1 MLVIVFEIGFN
12 LYQAKEAN
20 AVAANIQSEIRAN
33 KAEYG
38 KVKVSWNGSA
48 MRVRISK

>member
-1 MLVIVFEIGFN
+1 MVFEIGFN
-12 LYQAKEAN
+12 VDQAKEAN
-20 AVAANIQSEIRAN
+20 AVAANMQAEIRAN